1 MNKKAKIIYRGFY
14 DLPLA
19 FVVSHNGRQLLFWRD
34 FDDDLDEYP
43 ETYQVYL
50 LPCLSDEELTGS
62 WERLPERAIN
72 FLGEV
77 PVGDVQFD
85 STRRREIDT
94 AVLDALLPAREV
106 VAA

>member
-1 MNKKAKIIYRGFY
+1 MQNTAKLRYQGFY
-14 DLPLA
+14 DVPRS
-19 FVVSHNGRQLLFWRD
+19 FVVKHGGRQILFD
-34 FDDDLDEYP
+34 CVFDDDLDDYP

-50 LPCLSDEELTGS
+50 LPSLSDEELTGS
-62 WERLPERAIN
+62 WERLPERATE

>member
-1 MNKKAKIIYRGFY
+1 MNNKAKIIYRGFY

-19 FVVSHNGRQLLFWRD
+19 FVVRHTGRQLLFWRD
-34 FDDDLDEYP
+34 FDDDLDDYP
-43 ETYQVYL
+43 ETYKVFF
-50 LPCLSDEELTGS
+50 LPHLSEEKLTGS
-62 WERLPERAIN
+62 WKRLPERATD

-77 PVGDVQFD
+77 PVRDVQFD

-94 AVLDALLPAREV
+94 GVLDALLRSREA